1 MRTKPIGSP
10 KRGVMVIAGQS
21 PAENAAES
29 MPCQV
34 PTMMAKKASI
44 DKAMTPTIMAART
57 RSVVEGSMLAGLVT
71 DPGYRGSIGGIPA
84 RGEFSPGD

>member
-10 KRGVMVIAGQS
+10 KSGVIVMAGQS

-44 DKAMTPTIMAART
+44 DSAITPTIMAARR
-57 RSVVEGSMLAGLVT
+57 RSAAEGSKLAGLVT
-71 DPGYRGSIGGIPA
+71 DPGYRG
-84 RGEFSPGD
+84 